1 VTILFYFKLGLIVF
15 WELWYLIAFA
25 TNLCESFLAL
35 GVLPKTWPFA
45 SGNLR
50 GVIQATKTYS
60 ASKWLPWLLFS
71 GVLSCQLLAVC
82 LFGWGIISSVSAG
95 SFNSVA
101 TNAAF
106 LVGLG
111 LWAAFMLADEILKQY
126 DVEHSHVLFFI
137 AQLVSFV
144 ALHVLPS

>member
-1 VTILFYFKLGLIVF
+1 MTIFFYFKLALIVF
-15 WELWYLIAFA
+15 WGWWYLIAFA
-25 TNLCESFLAL
+25 TNLCESFQGL

-50 GVIQATKTYS
+50 GVIQATKTCS
-60 ASKWLPWLLFS
+60 TSKSLPWLLFS
-71 GVLSCQLLAVC
+71 GVLSCQLLAAC

-95 SFNSVA
+95 SFNSAA

-106 LVGLG
+106 LVGMG
-111 LWAAFMLADEILKQY
+111 LWAAFMLADETLKQY